1 MNGMLTLFKVQREMP
16 GAGETAEG
24 LLQTNLDSNI
34 ADAIN
39 EGNPDKMTATLNA
52 VASTMGSPLTCKPD
66 ANDETK
72 TCATYNRN
80 PCPSLPDLCGA
91 CMEGYTTPF
100 GPEYIDNG
108 MPCTLISS
116 RRRLAANGASCSSNS
131 DCDYNYCE
139 NGVCDMPPKTCPT
152 IVTGSECSGN
162 GTCAFIDLKANPVM
176 DCRLGDAD
184 CFAYCQCNV
193 NMTGAACHM
202 NNATSFARDT
212 LIASLCENLLTSTQ
226 LKARSASTL
235 ADLLSSIQTTFE
247 PFDVRAPGLAKCKEA
262 ITYAYGLIDDGY
274 IDADAD
280 ASVQENAAAS
290 LSSLVDAHINMRLI
304 NATSADY
311 KYQQGVQQVTSAMDI
326 PDVDTSYIMS
336 NAQLLQQKV
345 LTLMSSGQSPVT
357 VLSDHIRFTTYNEG
371 KDNLKGA
378 VLSPPKSTEQS
389 TYGHK
394 MVEIE
399 LPADGLSRCSSDN
412 FIPFGLMEYGIMPV
426 KDSNHSGVRD
436 VEGELVQLTLPK
448 ASTAPE
454 FGVYSRYNVS
464 VHFQEPIE
472 FNISYPFEGFNR
484 TFPVLYTSDVIDGS
498 NFIMQNC
505 NATTFTNDNATFDC
519 PDFGRLC
526 TDMTDNSGYVY
537 TLDGND
543 YMVNTMSGGKYF
555 LQGIYTSAPTG
566 QPTGQPTGEP
576 TSIPSG
582 EPTGQPTSIPSG
594 EPTAT
599 PSSAPSAVPT
609 SKPSG
614 QPSSKPTGE
623 PTSIPSGEPTSKP
636 SSIPSGEPTT
646 TPSSAPSAAPTSIP
660 TSPTGQPSAEPTGK
674 PSGGPTSQPS
684 RQGPSSRPTSQPTP
698 NPTSIPT
705 MIPTKAIAYAV
716 EVAVSQE
723 LRAPG
728 LNSTSFMA
736 ADSVKAFKL
745 AVANIT
751 AVLPKDVDIESVTD
765 VMSSRR
771 RLLLSRQLQASVVG
785 VSVNYSIEISIS
797 DPSNTADINN
807 AVSSVTNSL
816 QTATNT
822 SSGTSAFQTALV
834 QAAQSTG
841 STLVTNI
848 FSSVNV
854 STPTVTEGSVQV
866 YTKTPS
872 GAPTSAPTGIP
883 KAKTADGPP
892 IIIIIVVVIVVAL
905 SAFGAFFYHQ
915 NTQGN
920 KAQQYAPRSGKNS
933 AKVAV
938 SSEPENQMRAFSDVE
953 DDE

>member
-1 MNGMLTLFKVQREMP
+1 MPKVQ
-16 GAGETAEG
+16 
-24 LLQTNLDSNI
+24 
-34 ADAIN
+34 
-39 EGNPDKMTATLNA
+39 
-52 VASTMGSPLTCKPD
+52 
-66 ANDETK
+66 
-72 TCATYNRN
+72 
-80 PCPSLPDLCGA
+80 
-91 CMEGYTTPF
+91 
-100 GPEYIDNG
+100 
-108 MPCTLISS
+108 
-116 RRRLAANGASCSSNS
+116 
-131 DCDYNYCE
+131 
-139 NGVCDMPPKTCPT
+139 
-152 IVTGSECSGN
+152 
-162 GTCAFIDLKANPVM
+162 
-176 DCRLGDAD
+176 
-184 CFAYCQCNV
+184 
-193 NMTGAACHM
+193 
-202 NNATSFARDT
+202 
-212 LIASLCENLLTSTQ
+212 
-226 LKARSASTL
+226 
-235 ADLLSSIQTTFE
+235 
-247 PFDVRAPGLAKCKEA
+247 
-262 ITYAYGLIDDGY
+262 
-274 IDADAD
+274 
-280 ASVQENAAAS
+280 
-290 LSSLVDAHINMRLI
+290 
-304 NATSADY
+304 
-311 KYQQGVQQVTSAMDI
+311 
-326 PDVDTSYIMS
+326 
-336 NAQLLQQKV
+336 
-345 LTLMSSGQSPVT
+345 
-357 VLSDHIRFTTYNEG
+357 
-371 KDNLKGA
+371 
-378 VLSPPKSTEQS
+378 
-389 TYGHK
+389 
-394 MVEIE
+394 
-399 LPADGLSRCSSDN
+399 DGLSRCSSDN

-582 EPTGQPTSIPSG
+582 EPTGQPTSMPSG
-594 EPTAT
+594 
-599 PSSAPSAVPT
+599 
-609 SKPSG
+609 K
-614 QPSSKPTGE
+614 
-623 PTSIPSGEPTSKP
+623 
-636 SSIPSGEPTT
+636 PTT

-771 RLLLSRQLQASVVG
+771 RLLLSRQLQASVIG
-785 VSVNYSIEISIS
+785 VSVNYSIELSIS

-841 STLVTNI
+841 STLV
-848 FSSVNV
+848 
-854 STPTVTEGSVQV
+854 
-866 YTKTPS
+866 
-872 GAPTSAPTGIP
+872 
-883 KAKTADGPP
+883 
-892 IIIIIVVVIVVAL
+892 
-905 SAFGAFFYHQ
+905 
-915 NTQGN
+915 
-920 KAQQYAPRSGKNS
+920 
-933 AKVAV
+933 
-938 SSEPENQMRAFSDVE
+938 
-953 DDE
+953 